1 MRKALLVFIAAGWL
15 LAQTGSASRAPL
27 DASANER
34 LAKVEAT
41 VSVLQVQVA
50 DIRKTLVDIQK
61 TQVDM
66 QKQFSDLS
74 AKMSLVLWVGAA
86 VGILLLG
93 AAWKSLERKN
103 GVAPAP
109 APAYA
114 PYPPCAAPEFRQW
127 EMETL
132 ARRVVEELRRD
143 AMRKPGNLPN
153 PRRPD
158 SSCHSFAICPILA
171 FYDVFPRQLV

>member
-1 MRKALLVFIAAGWL
+1 MRKAALVFIVAGWL
-15 LAQTGSASRAPL
+15 VAQTGSTSRAPV

-34 LAKVEAT
+34 LAKVEVT
-41 VSVLQVQVA
+41 LSVLQIEVA
-50 DIRKTLVDIQK
+50 DMQKTLADVQKTQVDMQK

-66 QKQFSDLS
+66 QKQLSDLS
-74 AKMSLVLWVGAA
+74 AKMNLVLWVGAA
-86 VGILLLG
+86 VGVLLLG

-103 GVAPAP
+103 GVASAP

-114 PYPPCAAPEFRQW
+114 PYPPYAALEFRQW

-143 AMRKPGNLPN
+143 AE
-153 PRRPD
+153 
-158 SSCHSFAICPILA
+158 A
-171 FYDVFPRQLV
+171 RQPAKSTPA